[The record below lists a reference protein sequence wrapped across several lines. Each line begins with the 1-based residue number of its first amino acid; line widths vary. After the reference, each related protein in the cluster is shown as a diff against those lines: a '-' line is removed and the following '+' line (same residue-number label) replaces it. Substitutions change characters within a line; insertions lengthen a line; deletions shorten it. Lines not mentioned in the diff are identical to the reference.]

1 MQKYVIFAY
10 NLSFL
15 IIVKLWYN
23 KDGDNMKK
31 LAVISEFNPFHNGH
45 KYLLERA
52 RKLTKSDILICI
64 MSGDFVQRGEACLI
78 DKFKRANS
86 AIDYADLIIEMPSFV
101 TLQGANFF
109 AYKNVEILNK
119 LGIDYLAFG
128 IENIDEKS
136 FLENANLILENDSLI
151 DKKIRKLLD
160 KGLSFTKASYLA
172 CQSIVK
178 NQDFLSSNNVL
189 ALEYLRAI
197 KKINKDIKP
206 CPIKRKGS
214 QNKDENLREG
224 FFSSSTSIRNNI
236 NDESI
241 RKYLTDKSY
250 GQIKS
255 FEKDYN
261 FPDFEYF
268 YKLFRYKILIEK
280 NDMATTL
287 CYENG
292 LDNLLYNLS
301 KDNEDYI
308 SFIKNA
314 TSLRFTKSRIKR
326 LILNYLLN
334 NEIFLNDIDI
344 NFVKILAFNKKS
356 TKIMKNKDIN
366 FIIKKKDSE
375 KLNKENKLVYKK
387 MIDSSN
393 LYSLAINRDLDYDFS
408 YKLSIKKSS

>member
-1 MQKYVIFAY
+1 
-10 NLSFL
+10 
-15 IIVKLWYN
+15 
-23 KDGDNMKK
+23 MKK

-52 RKLTKSDILICI
+52 KKLTKSDILICI

-86 AIDYADLIIEMPSFV
+86 AIDYADLVIEMPSFV

-128 IENIDEKS
+128 IENIDEKA
-136 FLENANLILENDSLI
+136 FLENANLILKNDNLI
-151 DKKIRKLLD
+151 DEKIRKLLD

-178 NQDFLSSNNVL
+178 NQNFLSSNNVL

-214 QNKDENLREG
+214 QNKDKDLREG
-224 FFSSSTSIRNNI
+224 LFSSSTSIRNNI
-236 NDESI
+236 DDKSI
-241 RKYLTDKSY
+241 KKYLTEKSY
-250 GQIKS
+250 SEIKT

-261 FPDFEYF
+261 FPNFEYF

-280 NDMATTL
+280 RDMATNL

-301 KDNEDYI
+301 KNNEDYI

-326 LILNYLLN
+326 LILNYLLD

-344 NFVKILAFNKKS
+344 NFVKILAFNKRS

-366 FIIKKKDSE
+366 FIMKKKDSE